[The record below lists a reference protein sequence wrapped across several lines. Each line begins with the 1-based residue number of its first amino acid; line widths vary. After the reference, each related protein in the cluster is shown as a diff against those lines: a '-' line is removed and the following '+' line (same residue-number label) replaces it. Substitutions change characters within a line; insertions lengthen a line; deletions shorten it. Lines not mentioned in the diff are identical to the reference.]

1 MSWQIGKTK
10 VFLRAGHMA
19 ALDARRAEKF
29 SSAIIVIQRMT
40 RSFIIRKRFLAM
52 ANLAVA
58 LQTLCR
64 GLSFQET
71 IT

>member
-19 ALDARRAEKF
+19 ALDARRAERI
-29 SSAIIVIQRMT
+29 SNAVIVIQRMT

-64 GLSFQET
+64 GLSFL
-71 IT
+71 